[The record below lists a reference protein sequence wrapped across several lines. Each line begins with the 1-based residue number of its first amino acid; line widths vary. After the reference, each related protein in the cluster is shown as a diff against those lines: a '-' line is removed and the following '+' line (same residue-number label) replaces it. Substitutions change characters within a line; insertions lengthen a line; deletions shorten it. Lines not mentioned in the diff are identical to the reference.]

1 MSDPHYAGFW
11 LRFGA
16 TLIDSVIF
24 AVVLMVP
31 LALIYGENYW
41 IDETMVHGVWD
52 VLLSYVVPF
61 IATLWFWRRF
71 LGTPG
76 KMLLRLRVVDARTG
90 EPLPLGQCVLRYIG
104 YFVSALPLCLGFLWV
119 AFDSRKQGWHDKIGG
134 SVVIVEPREPV
145 RFEGRE

>member
-61 IATLWFWRRF
+61 IATFWFWRRF

-76 KMLLRLRVVDARTG
+76 KMVLRLRVVDARTG
-90 EPLPLGQCVLRYIG
+90 EPLPVGQCVLRYIG
-104 YFVSALPLCLGFLWV
+104 YFVSALPLCLGFIWV
-119 AFDSRKQGWHDKIGG
+119 VFDARKQAWHDKIAG

-145 RFEGRE
+145 RFEGKA

>member
-76 KMLLRLRVVDARTG
+76 KMVLRLRVVDARTG
-90 EPLPLGQCVLRYIG
+90 EPLPVGQCVLRYIG
-104 YFVSALPLCLGFLWV
+104 YFVSALPLCLGFIWV
-119 AFDSRKQGWHDKIGG
+119 VFDARKQAWHDKIAG
-134 SVVIVEPREPV
+134 SVVIVEPREAV
-145 RFEGRE
+145 RFEGEA

>member
-1 MSDPHYAGFW
+1 MSEPQYAGFW

-16 TLIDSVIF
+16 TLIDSVVF
-24 AVVLMVP
+24 GVVLMVP
-31 LALIYGENYW
+31 LALIYGESYW
-41 IDETMVHGVWD
+41 VDETLVHGFWD
-52 VLLSYVVPF
+52 VLLSYVVSF

-90 EPLPLGQCVLRYIG
+90 EPLPLGQCILRYVG

-119 AFDSRKQGWHDKIGG
+119 AFDARKQGWHDKIAG

-145 RFEGRE
+145 RFAGRE

>member
-1 MSDPHYAGFW
+1 MPKGLTINEPQYAGFW

-16 TLIDSVIF
+16 TIIDSVIF
-24 AVVLMVP
+24 GLILMVP
-31 LALIYGENYW
+31 LALIYGESYW

-90 EPLPLGQCVLRYIG
+90 EPLPLGQCVLRFMVG
-104 YFVSALPLCLGFLWV
+104 S
-119 AFDSRKQGWHDKIGG
+119 SQGTDGVNTDITDVLLHSGL
-134 SVVIVEPREPV
+134 SVVSIVTPAR
-145 RFEGRE
+145 

>member
-1 MSDPHYAGFW
+1 MNEPQYAGFW

-16 TLIDSVIF
+16 TIIDSVIF
-24 AVVLMVP
+24 GLILMVP
-31 LALIYGENYW
+31 LALIYGESYW

-119 AFDSRKQGWHDKIGG
+119 AFDARKQGWHDKIGG

>member
-76 KMLLRLRVVDARTG
+76 KMVLRLRVVDARTG
-90 EPLPLGQCVLRYIG
+90 EPLPVGQCVLRYIG
-104 YFVSALPLCLGFLWV
+104 YFVSALPLCLGFIWV
-119 AFDSRKQGWHDKIGG
+119 VFDARKQAWHDKIAG
-134 SVVIVEPREPV
+134 SVVIVEPREAV
-145 RFEGRE
+145 RFEGKA

>member
-1 MSDPHYAGFW
+1 MNEPQYAGFW

-16 TLIDSVIF
+16 TIIDSVIF
-24 AVVLMVP
+24 GLILMVP
-31 LALIYGENYW
+31 LALIYGESYW

-90 EPLPLGQCVLRYIG
+90 EPLPLGPCVLRYIG

>member
-76 KMLLRLRVVDARTG
+76 KMVLRLRVVDARTG
-90 EPLPLGQCVLRYIG
+90 EPLPVGQCVLRYIG
-104 YFVSALPLCLGFLWV
+104 YFVSALPLCLGFIWV
-119 AFDSRKQGWHDKIGG
+119 VFDARKQAWHDKIAG

-145 RFEGRE
+145 RFEGKA

>member
-1 MSDPHYAGFW
+1 MRDPHYAGFW

-76 KMLLRLRVVDARTG
+76 KMVLRLRVVDARTG
-90 EPLPLGQCVLRYIG
+90 EPLPVGQCVLRYIG
-104 YFVSALPLCLGFLWV
+104 YFVSALPLCLGFIWV
-119 AFDSRKQGWHDKIGG
+119 VFDARKQAWHDKIAG

-145 RFEGRE
+145 RFEGKA

>member
-1 MSDPHYAGFW
+1 MSEPQYAGFW

-16 TLIDSVIF
+16 TIIDSVIF
-24 AVVLMVP
+24 GLVLMVP
-31 LALIYGENYW
+31 LTLIYGERYW
-41 IDETMVHGVWD
+41 IDETMVHGAWD

-76 KMLLRLRVVDARTG
+76 KMLLRLRVVDARSG

-119 AFDSRKQGWHDKIGG
+119 AFDSRKQAWHDKIGG

>member
-76 KMLLRLRVVDARTG
+76 KMVLRLRVVDARTG
-90 EPLPLGQCVLRYIG
+90 DPLPVGQCVLRYIG
-104 YFVSALPLCLGFLWV
+104 YFVSALPLCLGFIWV
-119 AFDSRKQGWHDKIGG
+119 VFDARKQAWHDKIAG
-134 SVVIVEPREPV
+134 SVVIVEPREAV
-145 RFEGRE
+145 RFEGEA